1 MYINEKSDAEIVL
14 QSIKE
19 SQKEIA
25 ETVGEKVLEKISQ
38 IEESKISKDT
48 EILKSNFANLKDKLD
63 QAQVQINVLLTE
75 KQENKAGIN
84 CSQNKEEEMI
94 AKSKTALENAVI
106 SSFQEKKDI
115 AINKISD
122 EEEINKSVLNT
133 FNNARFGSNFKNK
146 NINLGDI
153 NYNIGNLGFL
163 SGKVNN
169 VDLPYSVNVNYRL
182 VDNSGFKYYTLDE
195 FSKAEFSEGISEN
208 IITATGNVESA
219 IVGMSPKMSR
229 HLASN
234 SVDAKASVSTTIDY
248 IVSQLIVKNEQEAS
262 KRIFSGKGV
271 YANSTLVGTQGIA
284 KFAKDNVNATFRT
297 SRLIPSDDYRVSRT
311 DLMKLKN
318 CLSKKILASPDCAL
332 YIPTTL
338 FDQFFLETGADGHS
352 TLSDQFEVIK
362 GIYYFKAG
370 GINIPVVAVGGKTSD
385 NQNYDNVQDFLE
397 GFENYE
403 SFTSTATVTTLYSG
417 INTNADSGKVFALL
431 GDLKKGY
438 TFGRGVPTIGV
449 QNEFAS
455 QVGMSKPFFG
465 IYQEQFGM
473 VTDHTAFAIGYIK
486 S

>member
-169 VDLPYSVNVNYRL
+169 IDLPYSVNVNYRL
-182 VDNSGFKYYTLDE
+182 VDNSGFKYYT
-195 FSKAEFSEGISEN
+195 
-208 IITATGNVESA
+208 
-219 IVGMSPKMSR
+219 
-229 HLASN
+229 
-234 SVDAKASVSTTIDY
+234 TTIDY
-248 IVSQLIVKNEQEAS
+248 IVRQLIIKNEQEAS